1 MLQSGKCVGKP
12 PTQQVLQQ
20 APQLELQL
28 LKREKQVMI
37 VESPSRTTRLLIVDD
52 HPLVRSGIISIIT
65 MENDLEVCGEAEDH
79 AAAMELVALHE
90 PDLVLVDL
98 SLKNSNGLNLLKDIA
113 QNHNNVLTLAVSM
126 HDEYTYA
133 VRCLKA
139 GAKGYIMKQEGT
151 EKILEAIRCV
161 LSGQTYLS
169 PTMTQAT
176 VEQLGAGKAA
186 SGSNP
191 VDALSNRELELFQ
204 LTGQGKEI
212 SEIAQIMNIS
222 PRTVEVHRSHIKK
235 KLGLRTST
243 DIFQMAYDWLRQNG
257 IQP

>member
-1 MLQSGKCVGKP
+1 
-12 PTQQVLQQ
+12 
-20 APQLELQL
+20 
-28 LKREKQVMI
+28 MI

-52 HPLVRSGIISIIT
+52 HPLVRSGIVSIIQ
-65 MENDLEVCGEAEDH
+65 MEEDLDVCGEAEDQ
-79 AAAMELVALHE
+79 ATALDLVNQQK

-98 SLKNSNGLNLLKDIA
+98 SLKNSNGLNLLKDIT
-113 QNHNNVLTLAVSM
+113 QNHPDVLTLAVSM

>member
-1 MLQSGKCVGKP
+1 MQNNSPAIGINFI
-12 PTQQVLQQ
+12 
-20 APQLELQL
+20 E
-28 LKREKQVMI
+28 REKQVMI

-52 HPLVRSGIISIIT
+52 HPLVRSGISSIIQ
-65 MENDLEVCGEAEDH
+65 MEPDLEVCGEAEDQTS
-79 AAAMELVALHE
+79 AMNLVSKEH
-90 PDLVLVDL
+90 PDLVLVDI
-98 SLKNSNGLNLLKDIA
+98 SLKNSNGLNLLKEIS
-113 QNHNNVLTLAVSM
+113 QNHPKILTLAVSM

-161 LSGQTYLS
+161 LTGKTYLS
-169 PTMTQAT
+169 DLMTQTT
-176 VEQLGAGKAA
+176 VEQLGAGRAPT
-186 SGSNP
+186 GSNP
-191 VDALSNRELELFQ
+191 VDVLSNRELELFQ

-212 SEIAQIMNIS
+212 SQIAKIMNIS

-243 DIFQMAYDWLRQNG
+243 DIFQMAYEWLRQNG

>member
-1 MLQSGKCVGKP
+1 
-12 PTQQVLQQ
+12 
-20 APQLELQL
+20 
-28 LKREKQVMI
+28 MI

-52 HPLVRSGIISIIT
+52 HPLVRSGIISIIQ
-65 MENDLEVCGEAEDH
+65 MEKDLDVCGEAEDQTT
-79 AAAMELVALHE
+79 ALALVAQHK

-98 SLKNSNGLNLLKDIA
+98 SLKNSNGLNLLKDIS
-113 QNHNNVLTLAVSM
+113 QNHPEVLTLAVSM

-176 VEQLGAGKAA
+176 VEQLGAGKAP